1 MNNMADRYNLISMS
15 VRNFRGIE
23 HADIDFTRSKTPR
36 NIMTF
41 YGHQGSGK
49 STLILAI
56 QWCAYGT
63 DFSFEKNKLYYKRLL
78 PNHWNGIQG
87 ASVSI
92 LMRFRPIG
100 EGFDPAD
107 DIFCK
112 RVFSPGDSNKDHLE
126 VTIGTESFDQ
136 YESQDYFSQIFGN
149 SPNVEEGVMWVIRRE
164 EMLRMADT
172 ISPDKNSYF
181 LDFMNLRV
189 PYAGLTDLNQ
199 KYQDSIN
206 DLMDKTPK
214 KVLIDSRGLQN
225 EITLLDTSILK
236 KNEEFSKEALRFR
249 DSKPSRRDELLS
261 DARGV
266 FDAAEKENDTAES
279 ELNKLKIRNS
289 EIPEL
294 INALLHSKIKQNGIE
309 IERSFASSEF
319 DWKRI
324 ASFLETTNRIPPN
337 IVGIIRKLSAES
349 GYNTTSLIKAG
360 ETVPDWLDRIQ
371 KLKTAKQRQIDALG
385 EMRRLEA
392 SGITKESTKE
402 AHQKIESAK
411 LINNK
416 MKALNA
422 EIDYLKTKLNGS
434 RKELASLE
442 KKIAKKSANES
453 LIKSL
458 TQKKTA
464 VNGLMRVINETNNTY
479 TKEMFEQTIERVKYY
494 WKEIDQIG
502 KYLPTMIDSPKP
514 QFALKNLESGA
525 IQTIQINGEN
535 GDAAGGETQLLL
547 VCTCLAVSESSG
559 AKMPIILDDC
569 FTDVDKKTRK
579 QLVKTVAKHFGS
591 LIFVTNDPDKA
602 NLLES
607 SEGRLVLNWPKEWS
621 TINQGNF
628 NEWANWE

>member
-1 MNNMADRYNLISMS
+1 MADRYNLISMS

-23 HADIDFTRSKTPR
+23 HADLDFTRSKTPR
-36 NIMTF
+36 DIMTF

-63 DFSFEKNKLYYKRLL
+63 DLSLDKNKLYYKRLL
-78 PNHWNGIQG
+78 PNHWDGDQKD
-87 ASVSI
+87 SVSV
-92 LMRFRPIG
+92 LMRFRPFG

-112 RVFSPGDSNKDHLE
+112 RVFDPNKSNRDHLE
-126 VTIGTESFDQ
+126 VTIGNESFDQ

-189 PYAGLTDLNQ
+189 PYTGLTELNQ
-199 KYQDSIN
+199 KYQDSID
-206 DLMDKTPK
+206 DLLDKTPK
-214 KVLIDSRGLQN
+214 KSFMDSRGLQT
-225 EITLLDTSILK
+225 EITRLEALLLQK
-236 KNEEFSKEALRFR
+236 EEEFTKEAIRLRE
-249 DSKPSRRDELLS
+249 SKPSSRDELLS
-261 DARGV
+261 DAREV
-266 FDAAEKENDTAES
+266 FEQAEKENGIAEN

-294 INALLHSKIKQNGIE
+294 INALLYSKIKQNGLE

-324 ASFLETTNRIPPN
+324 AAFLETTNRIPPN
-337 IVGIIRKLSAES
+337 IVDLIRKLSTES
-349 GYNTTSLIKAG
+349 GYNTASLIKAG
-360 ETVPDWLDRIQ
+360 ETVSDWLERIQ
-371 KLKTAKQRQIDALG
+371 NLKMAKQRHINALG
-385 EMRRLEA
+385 EIRRLEA
-392 SGITKESTKE
+392 SGITKESTKD
-402 AHQKIESAK
+402 AHQKVESAK
-411 LINNK
+411 L
-416 MKALNA
+416 LNQKCKSLNVD
-422 EIDYLKTKLNGS
+422 IDYFKTKLKGL
-434 RKELASLE
+434 RRELTNLE
-442 KKIAKKSANES
+442 KKIAKKSANENQ
-453 LIKSL
+453 IKSL
-458 TQKKTA
+458 TRKKTA
-464 VNGLMRVINETNNTY
+464 VNGLMRVITETNNTY
-479 TKEMFEQTIERVKYY
+479 TREMFEQTIERVKYY

-502 KYLPTMIDSPKP
+502 KYAPIMIDSPTP
-514 QFALKNLESGA
+514 QFALENLESGA

-607 SEGRLVLNWPKEWS
+607 SEGRLVLNWPKEWL
-621 TINQGNF
+621 TINQGNS
-628 NEWANWE
+628 NEWGNWE

>member
-1 MNNMADRYNLISMS
+1 MADRYNLISMS

-23 HADIDFTRSKTPR
+23 HADIDFTRSDNPR

-63 DFSFEKNKLYYKRLL
+63 DFRFDKNKLYRKRLL
-78 PNHWNGIQG
+78 PNHWNGIQKD
-87 ASVSI
+87 SVSV

-100 EGFDPAD
+100 DGLNRAD
-107 DIFCK
+107 DILCK
-112 RVFSPGDSNKDHLE
+112 RVLSPGDFKGDHLE
-126 VTIGTESFDQ
+126 VKIGTQSFDQ
-136 YESQDYFSQIFGN
+136 HKSQDYFSQIFGN

-172 ISPDKNSYF
+172 ISPDKTSYF

-189 PYAGLTDLNQ
+189 PQGGLTDLNS
-199 KYQDSIN
+199 KYQDEIN
-206 DLMDKTPK
+206 SLLEKTPK
-214 KVLIDSRGLQN
+214 KSFINSKGLQSQ
-225 EITLLDTSILK
+225 ITSFEASLMEK
-236 KNEEFSKEALRFR
+236 REEFSKEAVLLKK
-249 DSKPSRRDELLS
+249 SKPSKAEELLS
-261 DARGV
+261 NARDAY
-266 FDAAEKENDTAES
+266 DKAEKEKDTAEL
-279 ELNKLKIRNS
+279 ELNELKIRNS

-294 INALLHSKIKQNGIE
+294 INALLHSKIKQKGLE

-324 ASFLETTNRIPPN
+324 ADFLETTNRIPPN
-337 IVGIIRKLSAES
+337 TVDLIRKLSIES
-349 GYNTTSLIKAG
+349 GYNTASLIESG
-360 ETVPDWLDRIQ
+360 ETVPNWLDRIQ
-371 KLKTAKQRQIDALG
+371 KLKLAKQRHIDALG
-385 EMRRLEA
+385 ELRSLEA
-392 SGITKESTKE
+392 DGVTKESTEK
-402 AHQKIESAK
+402 AHEKVVNTRILNEKCKS
-411 LINNK
+411 IN
-416 MKALNA
+416 AD
-422 EIDYLKTKLNGS
+422 IDYLNTQLKGL
-434 RKELASLE
+434 RRELSLLE
-442 KKIAKKSANES
+442 KKIAKKSANET
-453 LIKSL
+453 LIQSL

-464 VNGLMRVINETNNTY
+464 VNALIRVINKTNNIY
-479 TKEMFEQTIERVKYY
+479 TKEMFNQTIERVKYY
-494 WKEIDQIG
+494 WREIDQVG
-502 KYLPTMIDSPKP
+502 KYLPTMIDSPTP
-514 QFALKNLESGA
+514 QFALENLESGA

-607 SEGRLVLNWPKEWS
+607 SEGRLVLNWPKEWL
-621 TINQGNF
+621 TIDQGNF
-628 NEWANWE
+628 NEWGNWE